1 MAEECSPLLS
11 TSLEADAVEEIHLM
25 SVSSN
30 SEPNETEVKTI
41 VVNNFEE
48 RISNETEV
56 KTVAVY
62 EDRDEV
68 VTSDTTPL
76 LLGKSTIYL
85 CLIVLRTGMMPTLFV
100 VKLHIHVYAFRQEK

>member
-25 SVSSN
+25 SVSPN

-41 VVNNFEE
+41 VLNNFEE

-76 LLGKSTIYL
+76 PPGKEYHLFIYH
-85 CLIVLRTGMMPTLFV
+85 F
-100 VKLHIHVYAFRQEK
+100 